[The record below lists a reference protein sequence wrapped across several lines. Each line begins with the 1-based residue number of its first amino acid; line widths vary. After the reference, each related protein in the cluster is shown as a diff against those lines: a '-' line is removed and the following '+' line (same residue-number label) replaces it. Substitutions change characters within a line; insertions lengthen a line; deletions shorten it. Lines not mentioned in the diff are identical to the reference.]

1 MQLILPSS
9 VIVGSFA
16 MRRDRFGRQ
25 YATAGGPRHRGIH
38 LADME
43 KRRRPDADFQSG
55 RPREGA

>member
-1 MQLILPSS
+1 